1 MLRFELAFE
10 RFVIVAV
17 VALPHRQR
25 RGVVRNGA
33 AVDPSKCG
41 QRRLDDPQ
49 DGCTAAEIAHFG
61 ITESCHVSLARHLW
75 INVGIRRFEHSPIAA
90 TVGFCEMF

>member
-1 MLRFELAFE
+1 MW
-10 RFVIVAV
+10 FVIIAV

-25 RGVVRNGA
+25 GGVVRNGA
-33 AVDPSKCG
+33 IVDPSKCG

-49 DGCTAAEIAHFG
+49 DGSAAAEAARFG

-75 INVGIRRFEHSPIAA
+75 INAGIRRFEQSPIAA
-90 TVGFCEMF
+90 IVEFCEMFWR